1 MAAQAEESDSE
12 IIAAGSGSGIDMN
25 VRNSLKDQV
34 QRNMV
39 ALISLVVAI
48 TSLSYNTWRN
58 EVSEENRTQR
68 LVSIEVL
75 MRLGDLQQ
83 LVWHHHWDKDFE
95 DKGNLRTGWTLVLV
109 MRDISQIL
117 DDPLPASTE
126 SLLQV
131 WEQQSEG
138 LDTSRE
144 AEQAIIAAI
153 SNVRSDALALLQKL
167 D

>member
-1 MAAQAEESDSE
+1 
-12 IIAAGSGSGIDMN
+12 MN
-25 VRNSLKDQV
+25 IRNSLKDQV
-34 QRNMV
+34 RRNLV

-48 TSLSYNTWRN
+48 TSLSYNSWRN
-58 EVSEENRTQR
+58 EASEENRTQR

-83 LVWHHHWDKDFE
+83 LVWHHHWDQDFE

-117 DDPLPASTE
+117 DEPLPASTQT
-126 SLLQV
+126 LLQV
-131 WEQQSEG
+131 WEQQSED
-138 LDTSRE
+138 LDTSRD
-144 AEQAIIAAI
+144 AEQAVIAAI
-153 SNVRSDALALLQKL
+153 GNVRSDALALLQEL